1 MVNKIIKCIVILGG
15 GLSNNKL
22 SIYSKNRCDNAIQ
35 YYNTFK
41 NYYDLKFIVTC
52 GGTYHYPNQIDI
64 NNFTIFESTLHTEYL
79 LDKGINEKIIY
90 KESVSYDTIGN
101 AFFVKL
107 LLTDVRKWYN
117 LVIITSEFH
126 LDRSI
131 EVFNFLYCNLDNKYN
146 LEYLSSEDSPNELL
160 NLRKE
165 KEKTSLLK
173 FRKNMDHIKSLE
185 EFHEWLFQTHECYK
199 SKPKEKQILKENLLY
214 Y

>member
-1 MVNKIIKCIVILGG
+1 MDNKITKCIVILGG
-15 GLSNNKL
+15 GLSNSKL
-22 SIYSKNRCDNAIQ
+22 SIYSKQRCDLAIE

-41 NYYDLKFIVTC
+41 NYYDLKIIVTC
-52 GGTYHYPNQIDI
+52 GGTYHYPNPIDE

-79 LDKGINEKIIY
+79 LEKGIDEKLIY

-117 LVIITSEFH
+117 LIIITNEFH
-126 LDRSI
+126 LDRSKAI
-131 EVFNFLYCNLDNKYN
+131 FNFLYCKLDNKYN
-146 LEYLSSEDSPNELL
+146 LEFCSSKDSPNELL
-160 NLRKE
+160 NLRIDKE
-165 KEKTSLLK
+165 YSSLEKFK
-173 FRKNMDHIKSLE
+173 KNIKNINSLE

-199 SKPKEKQILKENLLY
+199 SKPNKKQILKENLLY